1 MVLTRHL
8 RISKPLRL
16 DPDGMSGEYMKI
28 VLLCLLTGLLVA
40 AAVTDI
46 RSRIIS
52 NRLNI
57 AIACLAPLYWLASGL
72 PAWPDMALQVALGIG
87 IFGVFAFLFAL
98 GMMGGGD
105 VKLLAAIA
113 LWFPWQA
120 LSLLLVIMALL
131 GGIVTLVTVIHH
143 KVNKR
148 VGQPEVPYGVAIS
161 LAAIWLVGERIFYQF
176 A

>member
-1 MVLTRHL
+1 MH
-8 RISKPLRL
+8 L
-16 DPDGMSGEYMKI
+16 DPGSMSGEYI
-28 VLLCLLTGLLVA
+28 RIALLCALAALLIA

-57 AIACLAPLYWLASGL
+57 VIACLAPLYWLASGL
-72 PAWPDMALQVALGIG
+72 PAWPDMALQIALGIG
-87 IFGVFAFLFAL
+87 IFGLFALLFAL

-120 LSLLLVIMALL
+120 MLLLLVIMSLL
-131 GGIVTLVTVIHH
+131 GGIVTLITVIHH
-143 KVNKR
+143 RMSKR
-148 VGQPEVPYGVAIS
+148 AGKPEIPYGVAIA
-161 LAAIWLVGERIFYQF
+161 LAAMWLTGERIIYQF